1 MKFPF
6 NITVIII
13 IIIIIIIIT
22 PLIGSGKKKDL
33 ILSFLL
39 SCTICKEMLAWKY
52 L

>member
-22 PLIGSGKKKDL
+22 PLIGSGKKKGFDFKFFV
-33 ILSFLL
+33 IVY
-39 SCTICKEMLAWKY
+39 Y